1 MQKNLYS
8 GKKQARAV
16 LISVATR
23 TIKLSESENYLEE
36 LAFLARTLK
45 IQTIRTFIQQLPNI
59 HPKTFVGRGKLNTIF
74 EFVKN
79 EKIDIIIFDDDLTTA
94 QIRNIEGLFKEVT
107 VLDRSLIILQIFAK
121 HARTA
126 QAKTQVELAQYEYM
140 LPRLTHLWTHHSRQ
154 KGGIGLRGPGET
166 ELETDRRLIKN
177 RISLL
182 KQKLTKI
189 EVQNQIRSKNRH
201 SIFRLAL
208 VGYTN
213 VGKSTLMKLLT
224 KADVYIDD
232 KLFATLDLTTR
243 RWQVEDKQ
251 VLLSDTI
258 GFIRKLPTMLI
269 ESFKATLEEVRQADL
284 LLHVVDISDPQFER
298 QIDFVEN
305 ILLQIG
311 CQNKKTILIFNKID
325 RYEAPDIP
333 PFEEGA
339 ELNSIAAWQ
348 ASYLAKSRNCVFIS
362 AHQKKNMEELR
373 RLIYE
378 NID

>member
-8 GKKQARAV
+8 QKLQPKAV
-16 LISVATR
+16 LVSVITQSINS
-23 TIKLSESENYLEE
+23 TESENYLRE
-36 LAFLARTLK
+36 LAFLAQTLG
-45 IQTIRTFIQQLPNI
+45 IQTIRTFTQQLPKI
-59 HPKTFVGRGKLNTIF
+59 HPKTFVGKGKLNAVL
-74 EFVKN
+74 EFVKR
-79 EKIDIIIFDDDLTTA
+79 EKIAIIIFDDDLTTA
-94 QIRNIEGLFKEVT
+94 QIRNLEALFKEVSI
-107 VLDRSLIILQIFAK
+107 LDRSLVILQIFAK

-182 KQKLTKI
+182 KRKLTKI
-189 EVQNQIRSKNRH
+189 ETQNQIRAKNRH
-201 SIFRLAL
+201 AIFRIAL

-213 VGKSTLMKLLT
+213 VGKSTLMNLLT

-243 RWQVEDKQ
+243 RWQIEDKQ

-258 GFIRKLPTMLI
+258 GFIRKLPPMLI
-269 ESFKATLEEVRQADL
+269 ESFKATLEEVTQADL
-284 LLHVVDISDPQFER
+284 LLHVVDISDPQFEK
-298 QIDFVEN
+298 QIDFVEDV
-305 ILLQIG
+305 LLQIG
-311 CQNKKTILIFNKID
+311 CQNKQTILIFNKID
-325 RYEAPDIP
+325 RYQARVVP
-333 PFEEGA
+333 PFEPDFKP
-339 ELNSIAAWQ
+339 NSIAAWRE
-348 ASYLAKSRNCVFIS
+348 SYWAKARACVFIS
-362 AHQKKNMEELR
+362 AHKKENIAELR
-373 RLIYE
+373 SLIYA